1 MSKAVPRKA
10 FAPDLVVKLSTP
22 PEVLPNSA
30 GIVEV
35 VTLNSFI
42 ASTEGAFSS
51 KVEPSSACTMLA
63 PSRITSV
70 LKFCPPASL
79 DSKIPDEGESLLVP
93 GPAVPGVK
101 KTNDSVERKWLC
113 PVELRANG
121 SSSIC
126 LLSTTVPISDD
137 SVCRPGASA
146 TTVIVSFTSPGCSE
160 KSNEEVELICTTTPV
175 FSTVLKP
182 AADTATLYTAT
193 RRSKSR

>member
-1 MSKAVPRKA
+1 MSNAVPWRA
-10 FAPDLVVKLSTP
+10 LAPDLVVKLSTP

-35 VTLNSFI
+35 VTLNSFR
-42 ASTEGAFSS
+42 ASMEGAFSS
-51 KVEPSSACTMLA
+51 NVEPSSACAMLA

-101 KTNDSVERKWLC
+101 KTNDSAERKWLC
-113 PVELRANG
+113 PVALRANG

-126 LLSTTVPISDD
+126 RLSTTVPISDD

-146 TTVIVSFTSPGCSE
+146 TTVNVSFTSPGCSE
-160 KSNEEVELICTTTPV
+160 KATEAPELICTTTPV
-175 FSTVLKP
+175 LSTPLQP
-182 AADTATLYTAT
+182 GAETLTP
-193 RRSKSR
+193 